1 MGPDDYSEGAVM
13 PRHRLWLVLEEIDS
27 QHPSELESLLLALTA
42 AAWPTPSA
50 LDQ

>member
-1 MGPDDYSEGAVM
+1 M
-13 PRHRLWLVLEEIDS
+13 PRHRLGLVLADVES
-27 QHPSELESLLLALTA
+27 QDPSELEALLIALTA

>member
-13 PRHRLWLVLEEIDS
+13 PRHRLWQVLEEIES
-27 QHPSELESLLLALTA
+27 QDPSELEALLIALTT
-42 AAWPTPSA
+42 AAWPTAYA